1 MRQYDSYKD
10 SGQQWLGEIP
20 SHWEIK
26 RLASYFKERRNKV
39 SDKEYA
45 PLSVTKLGIF
55 PQWENVAKTNDGDNR
70 KLVKAG
76 DFVINSRSDR
86 KGSSGISDRDG
97 SVSLINT
104 VLQLRSNIYPPFCL
118 YLLKSYSFIEEYYRN
133 GHGIVADLWT
143 TGYDEMKM
151 IKLAIPKMEE
161 QKVISYYLDKITA
174 HIDKA
179 IAQQQR
185 MIDLLNERKQIIIQQ
200 AVTKGLNPN
209 AKMKNSGVEWIGQVP
224 EHWEVIRLKRCAA
237 VKTGCTPSTKELKY
251 YENQDINWFTPE
263 DIGSERICEA
273 QKKVSYIAKQ
283 EGACKVFPS
292 HIVYFVG
299 IGASIGKVS
308 YCDIEASANQQINAI
323 IPNHRVNYK
332 FLSYCLKTQK
342 EEIFLTAN
350 TVTLPIINQERT
362 GSLLITVPPLSE
374 QKKIVSYIETKT
386 ANIDKAITKQ
396 QQIVDLFKERKQII
410 INDAVTGKIKV
421 I

>member
-1 MRQYDSYKD
+1 MRRYDSYKD
-10 SGQQWLGEIP
+10 SGQRWLGEIP

-104 VLQLRSNIYPPFCL
+104 VLQLRSNIYPPFCH

-161 QKVISYYLDKITA
+161 QKVISSYLDKTTSE
-174 HIDKA
+174 IDKA
-179 IAQQQR
+179 IDQQQR

-209 AKMKNSGVEWIGQVP
+209 VKMKNSGVEWIGQVP
-224 EHWEVIRLKRCAA
+224 KHWKISKIKFFIKIKSGEALSNEKLISNGDYIVYGGGEPIGYHSEYNVNPNSIIIGRVGARCGCVTIVKDYVWATDNALIVTTHNINNDYLALLLISADLNQLAA
-237 VKTGCTPSTKELKY
+237 TNAQPLLTGTKVKNT
-251 YENQDINWFTPE
+251 
-263 DIGSERICEA
+263 
-273 QKKVSYIAKQ
+273 YIAIPPKEEQELIVKYINKHVKSIDVTKQ
-283 EGACKVFPS
+283 RYE
-292 HIVYFVG
+292 
-299 IGASIGKVS
+299 
-308 YCDIEASANQQINAI
+308 QQID
-323 IPNHRVNYK
+323 
-332 FLSYCLKTQK
+332 
-342 EEIFLTAN
+342 
-350 TVTLPIINQERT
+350 
-362 GSLLITVPPLSE
+362 LL
-374 QKKIVSYIETKT
+374 
-386 ANIDKAITKQ
+386 
-396 QQIVDLFKERKQII
+396 KERKQII
-410 INDAVTGKIKV
+410 INDAVTGKIK
-421 I
+421 II

>member
-1 MRQYDSYKD
+1 MKQYDSYKD

-86 KGSSGISDRDG
+86 KGSSGISDREG

-104 VLQLRSNIYPPFCL
+104 VLQLSSNIYPPFCH

-151 IKLAIPKMEE
+151 IKLAVPKMEE
-161 QKVISYYLDKITA
+161 QKVISSYLDKITA
-174 HIDKA
+174 EIDKA

-209 AKMKNSGVEWIGQVP
+209 VKMKNSGVEWIGQVP
-224 EHWEVIRLKRCAA
+224 KHWKISKIKFFIKIKSGEALSNERLISNGDYIVYGGGEPIGYHSEYNVNPNSIIIGRVGARCGCVTIVKDYVWATDNALIVTTHNINNDYLALLLISADLNQLAA
-237 VKTGCTPSTKELKY
+237 TNAQPLLTGTKVKNT
-251 YENQDINWFTPE
+251 
-263 DIGSERICEA
+263 
-273 QKKVSYIAKQ
+273 YIAIPPKEEQELIVRHIDKHVKSIDVTKQ
-283 EGACKVFPS
+283 R
-292 HIVYFVG
+292 Y
-299 IGASIGKVS
+299 
-308 YCDIEASANQQINAI
+308 DQQID
-323 IPNHRVNYK
+323 
-332 FLSYCLKTQK
+332 
-342 EEIFLTAN
+342 
-350 TVTLPIINQERT
+350 
-362 GSLLITVPPLSE
+362 LL
-374 QKKIVSYIETKT
+374 
-386 ANIDKAITKQ
+386 
-396 QQIVDLFKERKQII
+396 KERKQII
-410 INDAVTGKIKV
+410 INDAVIGKIKV